1 MDIYER
7 EKMLEKAKDSET
19 GEYILSCILKQYI
32 DDEEFLIALSTN
44 QNINY
49 DTAKQLFSIS
59 NKMLKNNKNSG
70 YIIQK
75 NLTNNSSVSNSIL
88 KFIVLNTKEK
98 KVLRF
103 ILKHPNADEETKQI
117 IYQILDKPLDDSKRK
132 ALVYMDSYRKE
143 LFKYFLYHLE
153 LFLEDISIFIEY
165 GIDTENMVIMD
176 TKEYLISQYPYCKII
191 EKKTIEEFLEQ
202 LNLIKKDGNLKRYH
216 QLELNLESYKDLRTK
231 LSSYDEFTQ
240 IDNIVKIDRNIVEAK
255 FLLN

>member
-1 MDIYER
+1 
-7 EKMLEKAKDSET
+7 
-19 GEYILSCILKQYI
+19 
-32 DDEEFLIALSTN
+32 
-44 QNINY
+44 
-49 DTAKQLFSIS
+49 
-59 NKMLKNNKNSG
+59 
-70 YIIQK
+70 
-75 NLTNNSSVSNSIL
+75 
-88 KFIVLNTKEK
+88 
-98 KVLRF
+98 
-103 ILKHPNADEETKQI
+103 
-117 IYQILDKPLDDSKRK
+117 
-132 ALVYMDSYRKE
+132 MDSYRKE